1 MLLIAASQDGP
12 SLSLIEGSLTT
23 IAIAVACAWPRLG
36 ANWFSRIERTFGRL
50 ARNQGLAVFSVGVST
65 LILRLALLPLIPIP
79 LPFLPD
85 DFSFLLAADTFVH
98 GRLTNPTP
106 AMWTHFESFHIS
118 MQPTYQSMYFPG
130 QALLLA
136 AGKLFFGNP
145 WFAVLICSALM
156 CAAICWMLQAWLP
169 PGWALLGGI
178 LAMLRL
184 GLFSYWVNTYT
195 GGALITALGG
205 ALVLGALP
213 RLKRTARF
221 RYGLLMAAGI
231 ALLGLTRPYEG
242 LLLCLPVTVVL
253 LHWVFFGKNRPS
265 PAILLRRAA
274 LPLAL
279 IVAAGAWLGYYDY
292 RAFGSPRTLPYT
304 VNRAAY
310 AVAPYFVWQSRRPE
324 PIYRHEL
331 MRKFYTDFEIQQY
344 TKIHSLSGFLTQTL
358 LKVVEALSFFAAFA
372 LLPPLI
378 MMRRALFDRRIRF
391 LVLCFLVVVVGMG
404 IEIYFIPHYVATFT
418 VLFYAIGLQA
428 MRHLRQWGNE
438 ERPAGVAIVRLTVA
452 VCVLMA
458 GMRLADVPLHMG
470 PAEWPVSHWVWQWYG
485 PDHFGTERAGIQA
498 ELEQLPGNQ
507 IAIVRYAPS
516 HYILDE
522 WAYNGADIDHSK
534 VVWAREMDPADNRE
548 LIDYYGDR
556 KVWLVEPDAAP
567 ATVTPYPLPAQ
578 PQAVQH

>member
-1 MLLIAASQDGP
+1 MLLIAASQGGA
-12 SLSLIEGSLTT
+12 SISLIEGCLTT
-23 IAIAVACAWPRLG
+23 IAVAVAFAWPRLG
-36 ANWFSRIERTFGRL
+36 ANWFSRFEQAFDLL
-50 ARNQGLAVFSVGVST
+50 ARNQCLAVVTVGITT
-65 LILRLALLPLIPIP
+65 LVLRLAILPFILIP

-85 DFSFLLAADTFVH
+85 DFSFLLAADTFAH

-136 AGKLFFGNP
+136 VGKLLFGNP
-145 WFAVLICSALM
+145 WFGVLICSALM

-169 PGWALLGGI
+169 SGWALLGGF

-213 RLKRTARF
+213 RLKWTARF
-221 RYGLLMAAGI
+221 RYGLLMAVGI

-242 LLLCLPVTVVL
+242 LLLCLPVAVAL
-253 LHWVFFGKNRPS
+253 LHWILFGKNRPN

-274 LPLAL
+274 LPLVL
-279 IVAAGAWLGYYDY
+279 IVVAGAWLGFYDY
-292 RAFGSPRTLPYT
+292 RAFGSPKILPYS
-304 VNRAAY
+304 VNRAEY
-310 AVAPYFVWQSRRPE
+310 AVAPYFVWQSRHPE
-324 PIYRHEL
+324 PVYRHEL
-331 MRKFYTDFEIQQY
+331 MRNFYTEFEIQQY
-344 TKIHSLSGFLTQTL
+344 AKIHSVSGFFTQTL
-358 LKVVEALSFFAAFA
+358 LKVVEVLSFFAAFA

-391 LVLCFLVVVVGMG
+391 LVLCLLVVMVGMG

-418 VLFYAIGLQA
+418 VLFYAVGLQA
-428 MRHLRQWGNE
+428 MRHLRMMGTV
-438 ERPAGVAIVRLTVA
+438 ERPAGTAIVRLTVV

-458 GMRLADVPLHMG
+458 GVRLFDVPLKIA
-470 PAEWPVSHWVWQWYG
+470 PEEWPVSHWVWQWYG
-485 PDHFGTERAGIQA
+485 PDHFGTERARIQA

-507 IAIVRYAPS
+507 MVIVRYAPT

-522 WAYNGADIDHSK
+522 WVYNRADIDHSK
-534 VVWAREMDPADNRE
+534 VVWAREMDATNNE
-548 LIDYYGDR
+548 KLINYYRDR
-556 KVWLVEPDAAP
+556 KVWLVEPDTSP
-567 ATVTPYPLPAQ
+567 ARVSPYPSSVQ
-578 PQAVQH
+578 PHTGQP